1 MMNQRLTLIIQSE
14 VTFASGMG
22 KTYKRNSKYDKGY
35 KTEPRDYE
43 TLTAF
48 LHCKGGPMRD
58 RRERR
63 PNDARRIREQYQ
75 EHDYDD

>member
-1 MMNQRLTLIIQSE
+1 MS
-14 VTFASGMG
+14 
-22 KTYKRNSKYDKGY
+22 KTYKRNSKYDKNR

-58 RRERR
+58 RRNRR
-63 PNDARRIREQYQ
+63 PKDTRKILEQYQ
-75 EHDYDD
+75 DGEYD

>member
-1 MMNQRLTLIIQSE
+1 MS
-14 VTFASGMG
+14 MG
-22 KTYKRNSKYDKGY
+22 KTYKHNSKYSKGI

-58 RRERR
+58 RRARR
-63 PNDARRIREQYQ
+63 PNDARRHAENYQ
-75 EHDYDD
+75 RDDYDDYDM

>member
-1 MMNQRLTLIIQSE
+1 MS
-14 VTFASGMG
+14 
-22 KTYKRNSKYDKGY
+22 KTYKRNSKYSKGY

-58 RRERR
+58 RRDRR
-63 PNDARRIREQYQ
+63 PKDARKIREQYQ
-75 EHDYDD
+75 DYDYMD